1 MAVLASADDVA
12 AALGLPNAAAI
23 PAAQSARLPGELARV
38 TRAWENEAGR
48 SWVAGPVR
56 VQVSVVGGW
65 ITLPDAPTDDPEV
78 TTRDGDPVTVDVS
91 DGSTLRLSVDGCRLV
106 SGTIVN
112 VTYTAPGVPPAV
124 TASVAGV
131 VARRLGISPGSAETK
146 FTELTAGADFRA
158 KAAEWVSSTSV
169 LTPDEA
175 AEARSYRPAA
185 STVII
190 ARWR

>member
-1 MAVLASADDVA
+1 
-12 AALGLPNAAAI
+12 
-23 PAAQSARLPGELARV
+23 
-38 TRAWENEAGR
+38 
-48 SWVAGPVR
+48 
-56 VQVSVVGGW
+56 VSVVGGW